1 MKNTERILSMTDQFW
16 ENVFQ
21 VSYVRQ
27 VWEFVFRFL
36 YGLVLFILGIN
47 LIADCLLLAGLA
59 HFATGNQQVILKD
72 VRERALKF
80 LVSYVIGISCL
91 LDRNINEAF
100 TEQSLPEKLHPDNVY
115 ESTPSKSTPAKMRLW
130 AITETATC
138 HDNKDDC
145 SPMAQH
151 SQNTQTESSFLLD
164 QSFKTLKNDGETI
177 SVLKASS
184 PSKERT
190 LRLVQFCEAN
200 ESI

>member
-1 MKNTERILSMTDQFW
+1 MTGKFW

-21 VSYVRQ
+21 VSYAHQ
-27 VWEFVFRFL
+27 VLEFVFRVS

-115 ESTPSKSTPAKMRLW
+115 ESTPSKSTPAKMCLW
-130 AITETATC
+130 AITDTDTATC
-138 HDNKDDC
+138 HDNKDNC
-145 SPMAQH
+145 SPMAQL

-177 SVLKASS
+177 SVLKACS

-190 LRLVQFCEAN
+190 LRLVQFCQAN
-200 ESI
+200 ETT

>member
-115 ESTPSKSTPAKMRLW
+115 ESTPSKSTPAKMCLW
-130 AITETATC
+130 AITDTATG
-138 HDNKDDC
+138 HDKKDDC
-145 SPMAQH
+145 SPMAQL